1 MGVGGR
7 QKWLPGGE
15 VFENWQGSLGALPRD
30 GRRQE
35 GGNWVQVTTEQ
46 QLGQGVGEAGLVGAW
61 SAAPQLGLQ
70 GEGGLL
76 SLLRPGKAPSSQA
89 TGWEGGHSC
98 ELRPTGLSL
107 SSPRALPGYSGAT
120 EGEEQSPTPVL
131 QLLPRGPSSA

>member
-15 VFENWQGSLGALPRD
+15 AFENWQGSPGALPRD

-70 GEGGLL
+70 GEGGCCLCFGL
-76 SLLRPGKAPSSQA
+76 GKHHLLRPQAGKEGIVASSGREA
-89 TGWEGGHSC
+89 S
-98 ELRPTGLSL
+98 
-107 SSPRALPGYSGAT
+107 
-120 EGEEQSPTPVL
+120 V
-131 QLLPRGPSSA
+131 